1 MLGKRD
7 LKAGKTLGEPI
18 RKKQRKENNE
28 ESYEVVPRESKWDS
42 GEEEEYLLPI
52 KSGDGMIHHI
62 KKKKAEIEVDGS
74 GNLFY

>member
-7 LKAGKTLGEPI
+7 LKAGKTPGEPI

-42 GEEEEYLLPI
+42 SEEEEYLLPI